1 MKLFSSPEEYYMDRC
16 LALAEMAKGETSPNP
31 MVGAV
36 VLDSSGKKVSE
47 GFHAKA
53 GFPHAEVVALNLAGE
68 AARGGTLY
76 VNLEPCNHTGRTPP
90 CTEKIV
96 EAGIKNVI
104 CGTLDPNPLVA
115 GTGRD
120 FLQNQLISVRV
131 GFLEEAC
138 LKLNEVFFHT
148 IQHKKPFVTVKH
160 GMTLDGKIA
169 DRHGKS
175 QWITSPLSRKMVQ
188 LLRSQQD
195 AILTTAA
202 TVAEDDCQ
210 LTVREFPLRGQPPVR
225 VVLDRRARLNPSE
238 YQIFNV
244 DQAPTW
250 VFVSKIKANES
261 HVEKMES
268 MGCTV
273 FRVFEDASGLDLNAV
288 MSCLYEE
295 GIASV
300 WVEAGGQLAGQLQ
313 ASGLIQKWCLFQA
326 GKFLPDAQAHPILKV
341 PGITS
346 LSHSPALRFGDIQPV
361 GEDVLIEAYPV

>member
-1 MKLFSSPEEYYMDRC
+1 MDRC

-36 VLDSSGKKVSE
+36 VLDASGKKVSE

-53 GFPHAEVVALNLAGE
+53 GSPHAEVVALNLAGE

-76 VNLEPCNHTGRTPP
+76 VNLEPCHHTGRTPP

-115 GTGRD
+115 GKGRD

-131 GFLEEAC
+131 GFLEAAC

-148 IQHKKPFVTVKH
+148 IQHKMPFVTVKH
-160 GMTLDGKIA
+160 GMTMDGKIA
-169 DRHGKS
+169 DRHGQS
-175 QWITSPLSRKMVQ
+175 QWITASLSRTRVQ
-188 LLRSQQD
+188 FMRSQHD
-195 AILTTAA
+195 AILTTAS
-202 TVAEDDCQ
+202 TVAADNCQ
-210 LTVREFPLRGQPPVR
+210 LTVRDVPVRGQPPVR
-225 VVLDRRARLNPSE
+225 VVLDRRARLNPTD

-244 DQAPTW
+244 DQTPTW

-261 HVEKMES
+261 HVAQLEA
-268 MGCTV
+268 MGCLV
-273 FRVFEDASGLDLNAV
+273 FRVPEDAFGLDLNVV
-288 MSCLYEE
+288 MRFLYEE

-300 WVEAGGQLAGQLQ
+300 WVEAGGHLAGQLQ

-326 GKFLPDAQAHPILKV
+326 AKFLPDTQAHCLLEA

-346 LSHSPALRFGDIQPV
+346 LKDSPTLRFGDIFPM
-361 GEDVLIEAYPV
+361 GEDVLIEAYPA